1 MATGGGDGDWLAR
14 GALTAGT
21 GGVDGG
27 VDGGGVA
34 AARVG
39 VADGRAAA
47 TGGVGTAAGTAAA
60 AWGTLARAASGTG
73 MLNQMPA
80 ATPVKNNPAA
90 PAAQARKVK
99 KRPSAEPFLPR
110 RSRR

>member
-21 GGVDGG
+21 GG

-47 TGGVGTAAGTAAA
+47 TGGVGAAAGTAAA

>member
-21 GGVDGG
+21 GG

-47 TGGVGTAAGTAAA
+47 TGGVGAAA